1 MQLFLDSGNIKEIK
15 ELAWLI
21 DGVTTN
27 PSIVKAGAAGLV
39 DFVTETCEFVG
50 TSVSVEV
57 MATDY
62 EGMMLEG
69 LKLCKIAPQVTVK
82 VPMTWD
88 GLRACKTLTEKGE
101 RVNVTLCFTPAQAIL
116 AAKAGATYVSPFL
129 GRLEDVGE
137 DGLSLIEDIRNI
149 YDNYNELETKI
160 LAASIRNVNH
170 IAYAAKIGADVA
182 TAPYEVIKK
191 MINHPLTNAG
201 LEKFIMDAKESDYRI
216 L

>member
-1 MQLFLDSGNIKEIK
+1 MQLFLDTGNISEIK
-15 ELAWLI
+15 ELAWMI

-27 PSIVKAGAAGLV
+27 PSLVKDGADGLA
-39 DFVTETCEFVG
+39 DFVSQICEFVD

-57 MATDY
+57 LATDY
-62 EGMMLEG
+62 DGMMTEG

-88 GLRACKTLTEKGE
+88 GLKACKSLTKMGE

-129 GRLEDVGE
+129 GRLEDIGE
-137 DGLSLIEDIRNI
+137 DGLGLIEDIRAI
-149 YDNYNELETKI
+149 YDNYEIFETKI
-160 LAASIRNVNH
+160 LAASIRNVHH
-170 IAYAAKIGADVA
+170 IVEAARIGADIA

-191 MINHPLTNAG
+191 MAGHTLTDIG
-201 LEKFIMDAKESDYRI
+201 LARFITDAKKSGYKI
-216 L
+216 V